1 MLFRSAAATD
11 AFGLYAEHASGNG
24 ELTHEPPGHSGA
36 LRRAYVRRNAPEAD
50 RIRLAEADIEL
61 DLGDGVTVN
70 GRIDLV
76 RTVEADGAEHT
87 AIVDLKTGAKDAS
100 ECLNAEQLRIYA
112 LGYRA
117 LTGEAAQQLQIY
129 HLDESQVR
137 AEPVTEAIDRKST
150 RLNSSH
156 PTTSRM
162 PSSA

>member
-1 MLFRSAAATD
+1 M
-11 AFGLYAEHASGNG
+11 
-24 ELTHEPPGHSGA
+24 
-36 LRRAYVRRNAPEAD
+36 RRNAPEAD

-137 AEPVTEAIDRKST
+137 AEPVTEAMEQET
-150 RLNSSH
+150 RQRILQAADAIRADDLRRLDDSDSCGDC
-156 PTTSRM
+156 PVCRLCGRR
-162 PSSA
+162 